1 MTYEQLYIDGVLMD
15 TDDKTQIMLEY
26 KSNLLAD
33 ISKLASNKTYTIHLP
48 KTVHNLTV
56 LGHADRLQTGGMWP
70 YIFHSARYFRN
81 GVELIKD
88 GRAALLSAADDLE
101 IAIVWGLS
109 SPFAKLKDGDKKLND
124 LSASDVIRWD
134 VSNPLDTPTA
144 FFARGYGYCGYSPWL
159 NADEDEGWQGVDITE
174 NGGTLAT
181 YTVQSG
187 YIKTGRM
194 VGDVVLMTPEP
205 RANWGYLAIPFWIGC
220 LAIMNRVQGG
230 TADDRLWAVLDD
242 NDKVIQIAPPSDG
255 ENHSVTVSALTNAA
269 TLLININL
277 AESEQ
282 NYITFRSL
290 TPPMTPS
297 QFGGTGKYAKFIHPS
312 VSVRWL
318 LDQISAET
326 DVNCNWSGDALSFVD
341 SLAIPLIKRKA
352 NYTSES
358 LIANVAINPKNDL
371 GGLSMVVQDE
381 NEIISEARGTATNKL
396 TITRDCGVQMDV
408 QGYWSWDASNAQS
421 TSATTTN
428 YGGVAQT
435 SYQYLYF
442 VNYIEMKVSHADNSD
457 DDTYIIGRATA
468 ATAHGIDQDQYLQG
482 GRFYHIIA
490 GYGHIDLKQGD
501 EITFELKNTKGK
513 LQDIQFASGQINIA
527 VDSSEDVLRGNDFP
541 IVYNLPEIKIVD
553 FVKFL
558 AAITGT
564 FPLQSSSDDVSF
576 VPIAQIWANMGNALD
591 WTRKVIPSYNNDK
604 PKQLDF
610 KLSDWAQKNWYRW
623 AEDDK
628 VIGNYDGVIEIA
640 DETLD
645 QTRDVITFP
654 FAASDGNSIP
664 TYERAKA
671 SGTFGGSAITD
682 NIVYEEPQY
691 NECKPRI
698 MVVGEDG
705 NGKAVLSFNGLNMQ
719 TIIEDKY
726 AQLAASMQA
735 AKVVKENVKL
745 SNVEILNFDETK
757 PVFLQQ
763 YGSYFAV
770 LEIKA
775 ADNGV
780 AEVTMLKIK

>member
-15 TDDKTQIMLEY
+15 TDEKTQIMLEY
-26 KSNLLAD
+26 KSNLFAD

-56 LGHADRLQTGGMWP
+56 LGHADRPSNPSTWP
-70 YIFHSARYFRN
+70 YSFHSARYFRN

-124 LSASDVIRWD
+124 LSAPDVIRWD

-159 NADEDEGWQGVDITE
+159 NADEDEGWQGVDITQ
-174 NGGTLAT
+174 NGGETKT
-181 YTVQSG
+181 ITVQSG

-194 VGDVVLMTPEP
+194 VGDVVLVTPEP

-220 LAIMNRVQGG
+220 SVLMNRVQGG
-230 TADDRLWAVLDD
+230 TADDRLWAVLDV

-255 ENHSVTVSALTNAA
+255 TNHSVTVDALANAA

-277 AESEQ
+277 AASEQ
-282 NYITFRSL
+282 NYITFRSVI
-290 TPPMTPS
+290 S
-297 QFGGTGKYAKFIHPS
+297 QAASMGFGGGKYAKFIHPS

-326 DVNCNWSGDALSFVD
+326 DVNCNWSGDALSLVD
-341 SLAIPLIKRKA
+341 SLALPLIKRKA
-352 NYTSES
+352 NYTTQS
-358 LIANVAINPKNDL
+358 LTANVGINPSTDI
-371 GGLSMVVQDE
+371 GGLTLIVQDD
-381 NEIISEARGTATNKL
+381 NQIISEVKNTVVNKL

-442 VNYIEMKVSHADNSD
+442 ANYIEMTIIHADDSEND
-457 DDTYIIGRATA
+457 IYTIGRESAPTSQMV
-468 ATAHGIDQDQYLQG
+468 DQDQNMSN
-482 GRFYHIIA
+482 GRFHHIIA

-501 EITFELKNTKGK
+501 EIVFILKNAKG
-513 LQDIQFASGQINIA
+513 LLRDMRFENGQISIS
-527 VDSSEDVLRGNDFP
+527 VDGSEDVLRGNDFP
-541 IVYNLPEIKIVD
+541 IAYNLPEIKIVD

-628 VIGNYDGVIEIA
+628 VIGNYDGVIEID

-645 QTRDVITFP
+645 QARDVITFP

-664 TYERAKA
+664 TYERAKTN
-671 SGTFGGSAITD
+671 GTFGGSSITE
-682 NIVYEEPQY
+682 NIVRDEPQY

-698 MVVGEDG
+698 MIVGEDG
-705 NGKAVLSFNGLNMQ
+705 NGKAVLGFSGLNMQ

-726 AQLAASMQA
+726 SQLTASLQA

-757 PVFLQQ
+757 PIFLQQ